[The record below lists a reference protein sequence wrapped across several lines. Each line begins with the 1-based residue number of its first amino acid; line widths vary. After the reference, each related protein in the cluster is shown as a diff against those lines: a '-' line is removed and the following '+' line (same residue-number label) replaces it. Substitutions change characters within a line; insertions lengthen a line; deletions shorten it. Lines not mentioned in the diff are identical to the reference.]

1 MSLLQNSNA
10 IPQIGGYNL
19 TDSVRFR
26 ESATAYLERTQ
37 VSGTTT
43 TWTYSG
49 WIKRGSL
56 GVQEPIFTVGEN
68 NTNDILLY
76 FQQPTP
82 EDRIHFLVR
91 DTSTIRAELVTTAKY
106 RDPSAW
112 YHIVAVYDSTNATS
126 GDRIRLYVNG
136 ERITSFDTETYPSL
150 NQTSIANN
158 ASYIQRI
165 GRLRTAASYFDGYM
179 TEVNFV
185 DGQALTPS
193 DFGEYNATTG
203 VWKPK
208 KYTGTYGTNGF
219 YLPFKPTTQATGF
232 NTVLYTGN
240 GTSQSID
247 GVGFAPDFVWV
258 KNRDQPDSNHLYDTV
273 RGAYYRLIS
282 DNTAVDAYS
291 ALQLSSFNADGFS
304 YGSAHA
310 GNASGEDYVA
320 WCWDAGSSTVSNTDG
335 DITASVRA
343 NPATGFS
350 IVTYDPTPSGT
361 VGHGLSTAPELII
374 EKKRDT
380 TGDWI
385 VGTTVIDG
393 SYDYLRLNTT
403 AAAAA
408 SAVAAPTSTVFTPN
422 VGGDS
427 AVAYCFSEVAGFSKF
442 GTYTGNGTSQ
452 SINLGFRPAFV
463 MVKRTDSA
471 ANWVMFDNTRD
482 VDNSADKYLIAN
494 ALDVEGTTT
503 FADFTDTGFTI
514 NTSAGF
520 ANASGG
526 TYIYMAFADTRDYQ
540 WNFDASGNKNN
551 WTANNINS
559 NASSDTTY
567 DIMSD
572 VPTLTDEDT
581 ANFATLNPLMPNSVS
596 NTTFSD
602 GNLKMTPAANANS
615 YYGLGTIGL
624 KSGKW
629 YFEAQGYRLGTSTS
643 FRIGF
648 SKNQGVVDANIAIYN
663 AAGNYTIEGTTIT
676 GKATYTNGDII
687 GTAVDLDSNTIEF
700 FKNNISQGSV
710 SISSGEW
717 YPHARIY
724 ATNSYTTE
732 AIICNFGQQPF
743 KYTPPTGYK
752 KLNTYNLPDSSIV
765 DGSQYMNTV
774 LWTGNGGTQSITGV
788 GFQPDLV
795 WSKKRSSANSHRLFD
810 AVRGAGKLIWSNL
823 TNIESDVGSTEIS
836 SFDSDGFTYGGSG
849 ANEGSDTVVSWN
861 WRGSDSSAVSN
872 TDGTITSTVSANT
885 TSGFSV
891 VTANSGSAGNKTVG
905 HGLGVAPKLVIMK
918 VRDAVG
924 AWYVWVTGFSA
935 SQFLMLNATNAVG
948 TDSRLWANATP
959 TSSVVSFESGYY
971 PATSKELVFYC
982 FADVE
987 GFSKFGS
994 YTGNGSTDGTFVY
1007 TGFRPAYVLVKNS
1020 TTGGL
1025 SWVIN
1030 DTSRDTYNEC
1040 NKDLI
1045 ADGSSAES
1053 NPSPGRMDILSNG
1066 FKIRSSANSVN
1077 QSGNTFIYM
1086 AFAENPFKNS
1096 LAR

>member
-10 IPQIGGYNL
+10 ISTGVTAYNL

-26 ESATAYLERTQ
+26 QSASAYLSRTN
-37 VSGTTT
+37 SSSPTNAKIGTLSV
-43 TWTYSG
+43 WV
-49 WIKRGSL
+49 KRGSL
-56 GVQEPIFTVGEN
+56 ATGNSQYIMETGTGTSN
-68 NTNDILLY
+68 NTH
-76 FQQPTP
+76 FQL
-82 EDRIHFLVR
+82 FF
-91 DTSTIRAELVTTAKY
+91 DTSNNLNAGQYSQTPFTNTSVY
-106 RDPSAW
+106 FRDPSAW
-112 YHIVAVYDSTNATS
+112 YHIFIAYDSTQGTAAN
-126 GDRIRLYVNG
+126 RFKLYVNNTLYSSTTT
-136 ERITSFDTETYPSL
+136 ISL
-150 NQTSIANN
+150 NNEWAILQ
-158 ASYIQRI
+158 ASQLINI
-165 GRLRTAASYFDGYM
+165 GRHTTVARHFDGYM
-179 TEVNFV
+179 TEFNVV

-193 DFGEYNATTG
+193 DFGEYDDDTG

-208 KYTGTYGTNGF
+208 RYTGTYGTNGF
-219 YLPFKPTTQATGF
+219 YLDMSTSGS
-232 NTVLYTGN
+232 TVTDQSGN
-240 GTSQSID
+240 GND
-247 GVGFAPDFVWV
+247 W
-258 KNRDQPDSNHLYDTV
+258 
-273 RGAYYRLIS
+273 
-282 DNTAVDAYS
+282 TATNMN
-291 ALQLSSFNADGFS
+291 L
-304 YGSAHA
+304 
-310 GNASGEDYVA
+310 
-320 WCWDAGSSTVSNTDG
+320 TT
-335 DITASVRA
+335 
-343 NPATGFS
+343 
-350 IVTYDPTPSGT
+350 
-361 VGHGLSTAPELII
+361 STA
-374 EKKRDT
+374 
-380 TGDWI
+380 
-385 VGTTVIDG
+385 
-393 SYDYLRLNTT
+393 
-403 AAAAA
+403 
-408 SAVAAPTSTVFTPN
+408 
-422 VGGDS
+422 
-427 AVAYCFSEVAGFSKF
+427 
-442 GTYTGNGTSQ
+442 
-452 SINLGFRPAFV
+452 
-463 MVKRTDSA
+463 
-471 ANWVMFDNTRD
+471 
-482 VDNSADKYLIAN
+482 
-494 ALDVEGTTT
+494 
-503 FADFTDTGFTI
+503 
-514 NTSAGF
+514 
-520 ANASGG
+520 
-526 TYIYMAFADTRDYQ
+526 
-540 WNFDASGNKNN
+540 
-551 WTANNINS
+551 
-559 NASSDTTY
+559 TTY
-567 DIMSD
+567 DKMTD